1 MVQDHRMMSVVQDC
15 QLTSVVQDCQ
25 LKVLCLVVMLTAVA
39 VLPACSTVKPEAFM
53 LGEESAAPIGWF
65 EYCQRVGVKDKD
77 C

>member
-1 MVQDHRMMSVVQDC
+1 MVQDC
-15 QLTSVVQDCQ
+15 QLTSVVKDHPQMI
-25 LKVLCLVVMLTAVA
+25 VVQNTVAGLYLALMLAAVA

-65 EYCQRVGVKDKD
+65 DYCQRVGVKDKD

>member
-1 MVQDHRMMSVVQDC
+1 M
-15 QLTSVVQDCQ
+15 VQDCQ
-25 LKVLCLVVMLTAVA
+25 LKVLCLVVMLAAVA

-65 EYCQRVGVKDKD
+65 DYCQRVGVKDKD

>member
-1 MVQDHRMMSVVQDC
+1 MVQDSVRC
-15 QLTSVVQDCQ
+15 LFLTLALS
-25 LKVLCLVVMLTAVA
+25 TTA

-65 EYCQRVGVKDKD
+65 DYCQRVGVKDKD